1 MISHAGPVPAL
12 GGRGGRDEGGQASD
26 QTTSTTRMMGYTS
39 LAVTGMRA
47 EFGHRQCQCR
57 TALVLVPREC
67 LRFCI
72 IRTVWALYMHER
84 KLRI

>member
-1 MISHAGPVPAL
+1 MSHAGPVPAL
-12 GGRGGRDEGGQASD
+12 GGRGGRDEGGQKGSD
-26 QTTSTTRMMGYTS
+26 QTTRMMGYTS

-57 TALVLVPREC
+57 TALVLVRREC
-67 LRFCI
+67 LHFCI